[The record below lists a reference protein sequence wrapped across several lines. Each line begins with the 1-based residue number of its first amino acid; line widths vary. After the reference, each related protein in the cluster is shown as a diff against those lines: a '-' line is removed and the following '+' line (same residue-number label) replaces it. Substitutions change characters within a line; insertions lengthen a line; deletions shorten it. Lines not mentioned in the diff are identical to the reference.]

1 MGQSAIDCPSRTFSA
16 EKRDQF
22 RRYDLVR
29 YLESHDLEQC
39 ADTAT
44 FPLWARE
51 LFADPLDPF

>member
-29 YLESHDLEQC
+29 YLESHVLEQC

-51 LFADPLDPF
+51 LLADPLDPF